1 MSSLKTPNLPRRAF
15 LLGALS
21 ITLISC
27 AQIRFPV
34 TKAGQEGLLDRDI
47 NVIRVSTN
55 NIGQLREPGR
65 GRAAVAGQNPPP
77 SAGRY
82 TYRVG
87 PGDTLEITFY
97 ADPSGVTASSEFT
110 PQTTAVIDETGEFF
124 FPFVGKLRAEGRTV
138 SQIRDELTA
147 QLSEF
152 FEQPQVEVA
161 VSEYN
166 ARRVTIT
173 GAVGAPGRKTLTN
186 VSVTLLDLVN
196 EAGASPEADLRRI
209 TIRRKADSY
218 LVNLRAFLDE
228 GNTRHNPVLL
238 PDDLIQ
244 VPEAAD
250 DKVFT
255 FGEINT
261 GEIALTEARKTLLE
275 VLAESGG
282 IDRLRADARG
292 IFVFRRDTPLR
303 KGFDVYQFDLRDA
316 AALILAAEFG
326 IAPLD
331 IVFVTNDPAT
341 RWGDTI
347 GKIIDPFDSLV
358 RARNI
363 GESLSDSSL

>member
-1 MSSLKTPNLPRRAF
+1 MSSIKTSTLQRRA
-15 LLGALS
+15 LLFGGLS
-21 ITLISC
+21 FGLASC

-47 NVIRVSTN
+47 NVIRVSTE
-55 NIGQLREPGR
+55 NISRLRDPGR

-77 SAGRY
+77 SGGRY

-87 PGDTLEITFY
+87 PGDTLKITFY
-97 ADPSGVTASSEFT
+97 ADPSGMTASSEFT
-110 PQTTAVIDETGEFF
+110 PQTTAVIDETGELF

-147 QLSEF
+147 LLSEF

-161 VSEYN
+161 ISEYN

-209 TIRRKADSY
+209 TIRRNANSY

-228 GNTRHNPVLL
+228 GNSRHNPVLL
-238 PDDLIQ
+238 PDDLVQ
-244 VPEAAD
+244 VPEASD

-261 GEIALTEARKTLLE
+261 GEIALTGARKTLLE

-292 IFVFRRDTPLR
+292 IFVFRRETSLR

-316 AALILAAEFG
+316 ASLVLAAEFG

-331 IVFVTNDPAT
+331 IVFVTNDPVT

-347 GKIIDPFDSLV
+347 AKIIGPFDSLV
-358 RARNI
+358 RARST
-363 GESLSDSSL
+363 GESLTNSSI